1 MEITGQGDRGEA
13 RLEENKPDV
22 NENESLQTAMNDAPF
37 VWISSALTD
46 VGKVRKLN
54 EDSVLDRGKHGLWAV
69 ADGMGGHSAGDLAS
83 QLIVNSLDKLE
94 PSTELPEFV
103 DRVEEAVMSVNERLF
118 QVANAHDQ
126 TSGSTVVVLLA
137 CDRFAVVM
145 WAGDSRLY
153 RLRDGELEQMMTDHT
168 QIEMYIEKGLL
179 DRSEAEGHPSGNMV
193 TRAVG
198 VTDHLLLEMDMFELE
213 DGDRFLL
220 CSDGLDKHV
229 KDPEIE
235 AHLSDGDPDAIARAL
250 VDLTLERG
258 AMDNVTVCVVEMSE
272 T

>member
-1 MEITGQGDRGEA
+1 MSDQ
-13 RLEENKPDV
+13 
-22 NENESLQTAMNDAPF
+22 PF
-37 VWISSALTD
+37 TWQSSAITD

-54 EDSVLDRGKHGLWAV
+54 EDSLLDRGKVGLWVV

-83 QLIVNSLDKLE
+83 QLIVNSLDKLD
-94 PSTELPEFV
+94 PSDDLAEFV
-103 DRVEEAVMSVNERLF
+103 ERVEDAVLSVNNRLYE
-118 QVANAHDQ
+118 VANANNQ
-126 TSGSTVVVLLA
+126 TSGSTVVVLLT
-137 CDRFAVVM
+137 RSRYAVVM

-153 RLRDGELEQMMTDHT
+153 RLRDGQLAKLMTDHT
-168 QIEMYIEKGLL
+168 QIELYIEKGLL
-179 DRSEAEGHPSGNMV
+179 NRAEAEGHPSNNMV

-198 VTDHLLLEMDMFELE
+198 VTEHLLLEMDMFELE

-235 AHLSDGDPDAIARAL
+235 EIMRSGAPEEITHAL

>member
-1 MEITGQGDRGEA
+1 MSDQ
-13 RLEENKPDV
+13 
-22 NENESLQTAMNDAPF
+22 PF
-37 VWISSALTD
+37 TWQSSGITD

-54 EDSVLDRGKHGLWAV
+54 EDSLLDRGKDGLWVV

-83 QLIVNSLDKLE
+83 QLIVNSLEKLD
-94 PSTELPEFV
+94 PSDDLAEFV
-103 DRVEEAVMSVNERLF
+103 ERVEDAVLDVNNRLYE
-118 QVANAHDQ
+118 VANAHNQ

-137 CDRFAVVM
+137 RSRYAVVM

-153 RLRDGELEQMMTDHT
+153 RLRDGQIAKMMTDHT
-168 QIEMYIEKGLL
+168 QIELYIEKGLMN
-179 DRSEAEGHPSGNMV
+179 RAEAEGHPSNNMV

-198 VTDHLLLEMDMFELE
+198 VTEHLLLEMDMFEIE

-229 KDPEIE
+229 KDPEIGE
-235 AHLSDGDPDAIARAL
+235 IMRSGAPDEITRAL

-258 AMDNVTVCVVEMSE
+258 AMDNVTVCLVEMSE

>member
-1 MEITGQGDRGEA
+1 M
-13 RLEENKPDV
+13 
-22 NENESLQTAMNDAPF
+22 S
-37 VWISSALTD
+37 D

-54 EDSVLDRGKHGLWAV
+54 EDSGLDRGDEGLWVV

-83 QLIVNSLDKLE
+83 QLIVNSLGKLE
-94 PSTELPEFV
+94 LEDDLATL
-103 DRVEEAVMSVNERLF
+103 VEHVEDAVVHVNGRLF
-118 QVANAHDQ
+118 EVANAHNQ
-126 TSGSTVVVLLA
+126 TSGSTVVVLLM
-137 CDRFAVVM
+137 RGRYAVTM

-153 RLRDGELEQMMTDHT
+153 RWRDGELTQLTTDHT
-168 QIEMYIEKGLL
+168 QIELYIEKGLL
-179 DRSEAEGHPSGNMV
+179 DRAEAEGHPSGNMV

-198 VTDHLLLEMDMFELE
+198 VTDTLTMEMDIHELA

-235 AHLSDGDPDAIARAL
+235 RILATGTPAEVAREL

-258 AMDNVTVCVVEMSE
+258 AIDNVTVCIVEV
-272 T
+272 TATCA

>member
-1 MEITGQGDRGEA
+1 MSDQ
-13 RLEENKPDV
+13 
-22 NENESLQTAMNDAPF
+22 PF
-37 VWISSALTD
+37 TWQSSGITD

-54 EDSVLDRGKHGLWAV
+54 EDSLLDRGKDGLWVV

-83 QLIVNSLDKLE
+83 QLIVNSLEKLD
-94 PSTELPEFV
+94 PSDDLAEFV
-103 DRVEEAVMSVNERLF
+103 ERVEDAVLDVNNRLYE
-118 QVANAHDQ
+118 VANAHNQ

-137 CDRFAVVM
+137 RSRYAVVM

-153 RLRDGELEQMMTDHT
+153 RLRDGQIAKMMTDHT
-168 QIEMYIEKGLL
+168 QIELYIEKGLMN
-179 DRSEAEGHPSGNMV
+179 RAEAEGHPSNNMV

-198 VTDHLLLEMDMFELE
+198 VTEHLLLEMDMFEIE

-229 KDPEIE
+229 KDPEIGE
-235 AHLSDGDPDAIARAL
+235 IMSSGAPEEITRAL

-258 AMDNVTVCVVEMSE
+258 AMDNVTVCLVEMSE

>member
-1 MEITGQGDRGEA
+1 MTTRGKRA
-13 RLEENKPDV
+13 GGRLESESEVDENHIHQAP
-22 NENESLQTAMNDAPF
+22 MNDAPF
-37 VWISSALTD
+37 IWKSSALTD

-54 EDSVLDRGKHGLWAV
+54 EDSVLDRGNDGLWVV

-83 QLIVNSLDKLE
+83 QLIVNSLEKLE

-103 DRVEEAVMSVNERLF
+103 DRVEEAVLSVNGRLYE
-118 QVANAHDQ
+118 VANAHNQ

-137 CDRFAVVM
+137 CSRYAVVM

-153 RLRDGELEQMMTDHT
+153 RLRDGALAQMTTDHT

-235 AHLSDGDPDAIARAL
+235 AQLRGEDLDQIARAG
-250 VDLTLERG
+250 RSH
-258 AMDNVTVCVVEMSE
+258 A
-272 T
+272 

>member
-1 MEITGQGDRGEA
+1 MSD
-13 RLEENKPDV
+13 KPF
-22 NENESLQTAMNDAPF
+22 SWT
-37 VWISSALTD
+37 SALISD

-54 EDSVLDRGKHGLWAV
+54 EDSGLDRCADGLWVV

-83 QLIVNSLDKLE
+83 QLIVNSLGKLTLDDNLA
-94 PSTELPEFV
+94 PLV
-103 DRVEEAVMSVNERLF
+103 DQVEDAVVHVNERLF
-118 QVANAHDQ
+118 EVANAHNQ
-126 TSGSTVVVLLA
+126 TSGSTVVVLLM
-137 CDRFAVVM
+137 RGRHAVTM

-153 RLRDGELEQMMTDHT
+153 RLRGGELSQMTTDHT
-168 QIEMYIEKGLL
+168 QIELYIEKGLL

-198 VTDHLLLEMDMFELE
+198 VTDALAMEMDMYDLA

-229 KDPEIE
+229 KDPEIARMLGAGSPAE
-235 AHLSDGDPDAIARAL
+235 AARAL

-258 AMDNVTVCVVEMSE
+258 AIDNVTVCVVEV
-272 T
+272 TAT